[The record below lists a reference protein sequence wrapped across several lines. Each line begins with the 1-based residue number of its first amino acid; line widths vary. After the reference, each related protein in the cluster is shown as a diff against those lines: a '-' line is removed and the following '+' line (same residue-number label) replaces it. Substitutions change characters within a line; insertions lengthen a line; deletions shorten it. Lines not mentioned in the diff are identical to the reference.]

1 MANDQTKTL
10 KVTLVHSPIG
20 SKQAHRA
27 CVRGLG
33 LKRLNQTV
41 EVPDTPAMR
50 GMIDRVFYLVKCE
63 GASPRE

>member
-1 MANDQTKTL
+1 MAKEQTKML

-33 LKRLNQTV
+33 LKKLNQSV

-50 GMIDRVFYLVKCE
+50 GMIDRVFYLVKYAE
-63 GASPRE
+63 ESPRK

>member
-1 MANDQTKTL
+1 MTTEPTKIL

-33 LKRLNQTV
+33 LRKLNQTV
-41 EVPDTPAMR
+41 EVADTPANR
-50 GMIDRVFYLVKCE
+50 GMIDRVAYLVKFK
-63 GASPRE
+63 

>member
-1 MANDQTKTL
+1 MAKEQTKTL

-33 LKRLNQTV
+33 LYKLNQTV

-50 GMIDRVFYLVKCE
+50 GMITRVFYLVRCE
-63 GASPRE
+63 EGSTRA

>member
-1 MANDQTKTL
+1 MATEQTKTL

-33 LKRLNQTV
+33 LRKLRQTV
-41 EVPDTPAMR
+41 EVPDTPSNR
-50 GMIDRVFYLVKCE
+50 GMIDRVSYLVKCE
-63 GASPRE
+63 